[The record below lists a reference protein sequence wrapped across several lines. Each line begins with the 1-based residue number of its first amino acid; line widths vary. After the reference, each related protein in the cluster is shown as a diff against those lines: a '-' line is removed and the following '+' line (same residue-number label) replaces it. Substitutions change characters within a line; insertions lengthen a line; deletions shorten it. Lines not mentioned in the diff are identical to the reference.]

1 MTANTSLEIRE
12 EIALSMGISDRLVA
26 LIREKNIGKFELAK
40 ALGKCPNEVTRWLS
54 GQHNFTLRTL
64 SMLSVFFGEP
74 IVSVY

>member
-40 ALGKCPNEVTRWLS
+40 ALGKRPNEVTRRLS

-64 SMLSVFFGEP
+64 SMLSFFFGEP